1 MISGSFV
8 TTTLGRMHYLREP
21 ERARKGPKGP
31 DEASIGLKLKQITLG
46 TEEFVCNNSSHARS
60 SAAFLFPKSQK
71 MFGSMMLY
79 ASSVNVTTRYIVLV
93 CCCSNIAALGYLSSL
108 VERLDSSVSS
118 HIPQQKTTLSKKC
131 SCSSRL
137 THASDVGLLHCK
149 IISIFSI

>member
-1 MISGSFV
+1 MLDQVQLFCLN
-8 TTTLGRMHYLREP
+8 TFLE
-21 ERARKGPKGP
+21 AR
-31 DEASIGLKLKQITLG
+31 
-46 TEEFVCNNSSHARS
+46 F
-60 SAAFLFPKSQK
+60 FLQSQK
-71 MFGSMMLY
+71 MFGSMMMLY

-108 VERLDSSVSS
+108 VERLDSVSS

>member
-1 MISGSFV
+1 MFEIIQAMLDQVQLFCLN
-8 TTTLGRMHYLREP
+8 TFLE
-21 ERARKGPKGP
+21 ARFF
-31 DEASIGLKLKQITLG
+31 LK
-46 TEEFVCNNSSHARS
+46 SH
-60 SAAFLFPKSQK
+60 K
-71 MFGSMMLY
+71 MFGSMMMLY

-108 VERLDSSVSS
+108 VERLDSVSS

-149 IISIFSI
+149 IISIFCLLARSIVLPVNNSFESKNKLPMCLLPHTEKE